1 MIEFRNV
8 SKSFWTGTRRKIILN
23 NVSFWVELGLSLGIL
38 ASNGTGKTT
47 LINMIAGLEKPD
59 EGQITRACNIS
70 FPLGSLRSEAVNRKK
85 ISQAI
90 FKTV

>member
-23 NVSFWVELGLSLGIL
+23 NVSFCVELGLSLGIL

-47 LINMIAGLEKPD
+47 LINMIAVLEKPD
-59 EGQITRACNIS
+59 EGQITRA
-70 FPLGSLRSEAVNRKK
+70 
-85 ISQAI
+85 AI
-90 FKTV
+90 YPFLWDSWEQSI

>member
-47 LINMIAGLEKPD
+47 LINMIAGL
-59 EGQITRACNIS
+59 N
-70 FPLGSLRSEAVNRKK
+70 
-85 ISQAI
+85 
-90 FKTV
+90 KTG